1 MFACKFLNKGQHN
14 QSLLCLHPCCTF
26 FEEPLLLLLLMEIC
40 CNRLSI
46 DHVSTLSS
54 QTYLCEAMYLVIS
67 CGSNSCPSCFGE
79 LVYVASLA
87 FYLQMCCSAL
97 GVLSD
102 HIVLFY
108 FLVNKNPS
116 GTFPNCGCLMVSVKP
131 WIFVFSPY
139 FLSCCPNKMTVLFTT
154 LACPSR
160 LSQH

>member
-1 MFACKFLNKGQHN
+1 
-14 QSLLCLHPCCTF
+14 
-26 FEEPLLLLLLMEIC
+26 MEIC

-46 DHVSTLSS
+46 DHVSTLYS

-67 CGSNSCPSCFGE
+67 CGSNSYPSCFGE
-79 LVYVASLA
+79 LVYVASWA

-102 HIVLFY
+102 HIVLFD

-116 GTFPNCGCLMVSVKP
+116 GTFPNWLPHGISETPDIC
-131 WIFVFSPY
+131 IFPY
-139 FLSCCPNKMTVLFTT
+139 FLSCCPNKITVPFTA
-154 LACPSR
+154 LVCSSH